1 MDAYAWYILG
11 ISLVIAFYMA
21 WNIGA
26 NDVAN
31 SMGTSVGSG
40 ALTLK
45 KAIIIA
51 GIFEFLGAVLLGAHV
66 TDTVRKGIVDPLAF
80 SDNMYLFV
88 YGMMAALLA
97 AAIWITVATFY
108 GMPISTSQS
117 IVGGVAGFGAA
128 AIFLGQMGSSSLHL
142 EVLGLIVAS
151 WIISPLVGALLAFF
165 MFWII
170 KTLILDKADP
180 VKATKQVAP
189 FLLFTVFSVI
199 IAAVLIKAPEGSV
212 IYGISLQNS
221 ILIAVGIGFVAF
233 VIGYQYLFK
242 YRPKKAKSDW
252 ESYGRVEF
260 IFVYLQIISAC
271 AVAFAHGSNDVAN
284 AIGPVAAIYT
294 TLMKGAIETKAVVPI
309 GLLILGGVGIV
320 IGLSTWGYKVIRTIG
335 EKIAEITPTRGF
347 SAEFGAALTILAC
360 SILKLPVSTSQVLVG
375 AVIGV
380 GFARG
385 ISAIDFRVVRNI
397 IISWVITIPI
407 AAGTAILI
415 YIGIVQIT

>member
-1 MDAYAWYILG
+1 MDPYAWYILA

-45 KAIIIA
+45 RAIIIA

-80 SDNMYLFV
+80 SDDMYLFV

-117 IVGGVAGFGAA
+117 IVGGVAGFGVA
-128 AIFLGQMGSSSLHL
+128 AILLGQVGSSTLHL
-142 EVLGLIVAS
+142 EVLGKIAAS
-151 WIISPLVGALLAFF
+151 WIISPLVGAFLAFI

-170 KTLILDKADP
+170 KTFILDKADP
-180 VKATKQVAP
+180 VKATKRVAP
-189 FLLFTVFSVI
+189 LLLFTVFSVI
-199 IAAVLIKAPEGSV
+199 IAAVLIKAPEGSI

-221 ILIAVGIGFVAF
+221 ILIAVVTGFVAF
-233 VIGYQYLFK
+233 LIGFQYLFK

-252 ESYGRVEF
+252 EQYGRVEF
-260 IFVYLQIISAC
+260 IFVYLQIITAC

-284 AIGPVAAIYT
+284 SIGPVAAIYT
-294 TLMKGAIETKAVVPI
+294 TLTKGAIETRAAVPI
-309 GLLILGGVGIV
+309 GLLVLGAVGIV
-320 IGLSTWGYKVIRTIG
+320 IGLSTWGYKVIKTIG
-335 EKIAEITPTRGF
+335 TKIAEITPTRGF

-360 SILKLPVSTSQVLVG
+360 SLLKLPVSTSQVLVG

-397 IISWVITIPI
+397 IISWVITIPV
-407 AAGTAILI
+407 AAVTSIVI
-415 YIGIVQIT
+415 YLGIISIV

>member
-1 MDAYAWYILG
+1 MDAFAWYLLI
-11 ISLVIAFYMA
+11 IALVIAFYMA

-45 KAIIIA
+45 RAIIIA
-51 GIFEFLGAVLLGAHV
+51 AIFELLGAVILGAHV
-66 TDTVRKGIVDPLAF
+66 TDTVRKGIVDPMAF
-80 SDNMYLFV
+80 SDNMYLFI

-97 AAIWITVATFY
+97 AAVWITIATFY
-108 GMPISTSQS
+108 GLPISTSQS
-117 IVGGVAGFGAA
+117 IVGGVAGFGIA
-128 AIFLGQMGSSSLHL
+128 AIILGQVSSSTLHL
-142 EVLGLIVAS
+142 EVLGKIVAS
-151 WIISPLVGALLAFF
+151 WIISPLVGALLAFI

-170 KTLILDKADP
+170 KNLILDKADP
-180 VKATKQVAP
+180 VKATKKVAP
-189 FLLFTVFSVI
+189 FLLFLVFTVI
-199 IAAVLIKAPEGSV
+199 IAAVLIKAPKGSI
-212 IYGISLQNS
+212 IYGISTESS
-221 ILIAVGIGFVAF
+221 ILIAVVVGFFAF
-233 VIGYQYLFK
+233 LIGYQYLFRYK
-242 YRPKKAKSDW
+242 PKKAKTDW
-252 ESYGRVEF
+252 EKYGRVEF

-284 AIGPVAAIYT
+284 AIGPVAAIYS
-294 TLMKGAIETKAVVPI
+294 TLIKGAIETKTAVPI
-309 GLLILGGVGIV
+309 VLLILGGIGIV
-320 IGLSTWGYKVIRTIG
+320 IGLSTWGYRVIKTIG

-360 SILKLPVSTSQVLVG
+360 SLLKLPVSTSQVLVG

-397 IISWVITIPI
+397 IISWIVTIPV
-407 AAGTAILI
+407 AAGTAIGI
-415 YIGIVQIT
+415 YLGICCFV